1 MSARAGG
8 SLRRSREGAV
18 FGVCR
23 GIAAYFEFPVFWVRL
38 FTAALIVFTG
48 FWPGLIL
55 YVLAALAM
63 KPEPGPGPGRGARTG
78 SAASGERL
86 RERLADLERRIRR
99 MEDRVTSREFDW
111 ERRLRGR
118 P

>member
-1 MSARAGG
+1 MSRATGR
-8 SLRRSREGAV
+8 SLHRSREGAV

-23 GIAAYFEFPVFWVRL
+23 GIASYFEFPVFWVRF
-38 FTAALIVFTG
+38 FTAALILFTG

-63 KPEPGPGPGRGARTG
+63 RPEPAAGAATDGFRD
-78 SAASGERL
+78 
-86 RERLADLERRIRR
+86 RLADLDRRLRR

-111 ERRLRGR
+111 ERRLQGR
-118 P
+118 K

>member
-1 MSARAGG
+1 MSRG
-8 SLRRSREGAV
+8 SGKSLHRSRQGAV

-23 GIAAYFEFPVFWVRL
+23 GIASYFEFPVFWVRF
-38 FTAALIVFTG
+38 FTAALILFTG

-63 KPEPGPGPGRGARTG
+63 RPEPVPGAVRGDGAVPGAGTDG
-78 SAASGERL
+78 F
-86 RERLADLERRIRR
+86 RERLADLDRRIRR

-111 ERRLRGR
+111 ERRLQGR
-118 P
+118 T